1 MFVDNEFTNKRSYY
15 STKLLFLR
23 TFSAAPEHENVHK
36 QQDHYDKVL
45 ACTHI
50 CSGLN
55 LGDSFGCRT
64 LGKETK
70 VTIDEKGIPHNVG

>member
-1 MFVDNEFTNKRSYY
+1 MFVDNEFTNTQSYY
-15 STKLLFLR
+15 STKL
-23 TFSAAPEHENVHK
+23 FSAAPDHGYVQK

-50 CSGLN
+50 CSCLK

-70 VTIDEKGIPHNVG
+70 VSIDEKGIPHNVG